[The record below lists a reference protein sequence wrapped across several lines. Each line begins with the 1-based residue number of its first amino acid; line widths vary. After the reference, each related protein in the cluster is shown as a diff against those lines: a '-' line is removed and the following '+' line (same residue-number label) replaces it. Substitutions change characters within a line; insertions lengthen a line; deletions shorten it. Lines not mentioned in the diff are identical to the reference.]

1 MKIRLTERQRRF
13 IDIATAHADDF
24 KTRVAQHDQ
33 ESSFPHENVNA
44 MKASGYTALIVPEEL
59 GGGGATPLDIALA
72 QERLAYGDLPMAIAV
87 NMHLI
92 AVALIADLWWLNKK
106 GQGLKLDAIEPMLKA
121 IVNDK
126 IIFAGPVSD
135 PKMNSSLGFA
145 GINDTTRQATKV
157 DGGYIINGRSGF
169 GTMSACADYLLTT
182 ARYNDPEKGAQCLLC
197 FLPSNTEGVQIQN
210 NWDTMSIRSSCS
222 NDVVWNNVFISED
235 AAVSRPTQTWDAL
248 ANITSSWWVASGPAC
263 YVGLAQAARDY
274 AMDWVSGRIQEPF
287 EQPLTYYPGNQLLA
301 ADMEIGIRSAR
312 AMLHHTVAAHD
323 DIATRSQDDLV
334 NLISCFQFVMETCVQ
349 VVDKAMRMVGGAAL
363 FKKNPL
369 EQMYRDVRAAII
381 HQPFAGSEGKALL
394 GRRAFGLPV
403 YSSPRFV

>member
-13 IDIATAHADDF
+13 LDIATAHADDF

-157 DGGYIINGRSGF
+157 DGGYI
-169 GTMSACADYLLTT
+169 TM
-182 ARYNDPEKGAQCLLC
+182 
-197 FLPSNTEGVQIQN
+197 
-210 NWDTMSIRSSCS
+210 
-222 NDVVWNNVFISED
+222 
-235 AAVSRPTQTWDAL
+235 
-248 ANITSSWWVASGPAC
+248 VA
-263 YVGLAQAARDY
+263 VGLA
-274 AMDWVSGRIQEPF
+274 P
-287 EQPLTYYPGNQLLA
+287 
-301 ADMEIGIRSAR
+301 
-312 AMLHHTVAAHD
+312 
-323 DIATRSQDDLV
+323 
-334 NLISCFQFVMETCVQ
+334 C
-349 VVDKAMRMVGGAAL
+349 
-363 FKKNPL
+363 
-369 EQMYRDVRAAII
+369 
-381 HQPFAGSEGKALL
+381 
-394 GRRAFGLPV
+394 LPV
-403 YSSPRFV
+403 RTIC